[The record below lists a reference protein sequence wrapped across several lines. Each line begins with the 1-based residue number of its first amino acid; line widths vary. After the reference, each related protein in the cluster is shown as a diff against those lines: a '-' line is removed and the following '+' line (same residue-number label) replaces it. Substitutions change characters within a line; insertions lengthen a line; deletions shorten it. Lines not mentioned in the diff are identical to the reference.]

1 MFQILKKTIG
11 STSKIAESY
20 GGYEI
25 TVTDNEKFPWVE
37 VFSLLLD
44 SGFQVWIDKKNSHIQ
59 VMSKPEVN

>member
-1 MFQILKKTIG
+1 MFLILKKKIG
-11 STSKIAESY
+11 STANIVEEY

-25 TVTDNEKFPWVE
+25 TVTDDEKFPWVE